1 MKLDIKVGNIKKK
14 QIKVNI
20 ANPKPFKEDRSQ
32 RNGNISSPGKNS
44 NKTQVASVG
53 ISAAT
58 TSVGTSVLG
67 DVPEKSLDVLA
78 KELGLDE
85 SSSASEYEYFDD
97 YMPGFSM
104 TGYELRQNLAE
115 NQFHMT
121 AIKDPSRQINK

>member
-1 MKLDIKVGNIKKK
+1 M
-14 QIKVNI
+14 
-20 ANPKPFKEDRSQ
+20 
-32 RNGNISSPGKNS
+32 
-44 NKTQVASVG
+44 
-53 ISAAT
+53 
-58 TSVGTSVLG
+58 
-67 DVPEKSLDVLA
+67 LA